1 MKIRSE
7 WFKTKQNALR
17 KWWLKWWLKWWR
29 NVILCII
36 FTAVF
41 EEHTLE
47 QIQIPML
54 QRIENI
60 WYDFRLRNTTPNTID
75 PNIVILDID
84 EKSLAAE
91 GRWPWR
97 RDRLVELMDIVFG
110 YCGAKVLGFDMVFS
124 EPEKNAAMEELDKLA
139 KTDLQQNHSFLTA
152 LEKVRPWLA
161 FDDKF
166 AKSLQ
171 NRPIV
176 LGYVFSHRN
185 EENNEIYKKN
195 KENWAL
201 PKSIPMALGQNFS
214 GGLVEAKSYV
224 GNLAKLQEATGLG
237 GYFNAANVDEDGV
250 FRRLP
255 MITMYNYELYGSL
268 SLSILQRYKGAEKI
282 TFITNSDNQL
292 EAISVADL
300 KIPVDAQGN
309 LLIPFR
315 GGQGGFPYISA
326 TKVLNEVDCS
336 ELKDK
341 IVIVGTTAPGLLDL
355 RSTPVQ
361 SRYAGVEV
369 HANIIS
375 GLLEQTVK
383 SRPTWIVRA
392 EAIELVILLV
402 LATTLFPRLSVITSA
417 LVFLVIV
424 FIVAILNFGFWT
436 ELNLDTHLAT
446 PLFLFILLFGFH
458 LFFGFFLENR
468 KKKQLSNIF
477 GQYIPKELV
486 DDMLEL
492 DEEFSM
498 KGEERVMTVFFSD
511 VRGFTTISEAMENP
525 QDLCD
530 LINEILTPVTQ
541 VIHNHQG
548 TIDKYIGD
556 AIMAFWGAPIENKRH
571 AYHAVKAG
579 LDVIKSLES
588 INKEFKLKHWPEVD
602 LGIGLNTGAMV
613 VGDMGSKF
621 RIAYTVMGDTVNLGS
636 RLEGLTKQY
645 GVKMIVSESTV
656 AAAPEFAYRELDC
669 VRVKGKNKPI
679 TIYEPI
685 CELAD
690 ISSEQQVILDLV
702 QQALNDYRQQCWDKS
717 AAIFQ
722 QLHDANPNDK
732 LSKIY
737 LERIEHYRQTPPE
750 ENWDGAFTHTSK

>member
-1 MKIRSE
+1 MKIRS
-7 WFKTKQNALR
+7 K
-17 KWWLKWWLKWWR
+17 WLKA
-29 NVILCII
+29 NQHALCII
-36 FTAVF
+36 LTFIFLA
-41 EEHTLE
+41 HTVS
-47 QIQIPML
+47 QIPIPTL

-60 WYDFRLRNTTPNTID
+60 FYDLRLRITMPNTID
-75 PNIVILDID
+75 ERIVILDID
-84 EKSLAAE
+84 EKSLAQE
-91 GRWPWR
+91 GHWPWR
-97 RDRLVELMDIVFG
+97 RDKLALLMDMVFD
-110 YCGAKVLGFDMVFS
+110 YYGAKVLGFDVVFS
-124 EPEKNAAMEELDKLA
+124 EPDISGGMDALDKLA
-139 KTDLQQNHSFLTA
+139 KTDLQQNPSFLTA
-152 LEKVRPWLA
+152 VEKIRPELA

-176 LGYVFSHRN
+176 LGYFFSHHH
-185 EENNEIYKKN
+185 EENNEIGV
-195 KENWAL
+195 L
-201 PKSIPMALGQNFS
+201 PKSISTVIEQDFS
-214 GGLVEAKSYV
+214 GLLFQAHSYV
-224 GNLAKLQEATGLG
+224 GNLSPLQFATNLG
-237 GYFNAANVDEDGV
+237 GYLNNANVDEDGV
-250 FRRLP
+250 YRRLP
-255 MITMYNYELYGSL
+255 MITQFQKQIYSTL
-268 SLSILQRYKGAEKI
+268 SLAILQQIMGMPNIE
-282 TFITNSDNQL
+282 FITSNDYGDNRL
-292 EAISVADL
+292 EAISVAGL
-300 KIPVDAQGN
+300 KVPVDEAGN
-309 LLIPFR
+309 LLVPFR
-315 GGQGGFPYISA
+315 GRQGSFRYTSATDVLNGVVDISA
-326 TKVLNEVDCS
+326 
-336 ELKDK
+336 LKDK
-341 IVIVGTTAPGLLDL
+341 MVIVGTSAAGLLDL

-361 SRYAGVEV
+361 NIYAGVEI
-369 HANIIS
+369 HANILS
-375 GLLEQTVK
+375 GLLDQTVK
-383 SRPTWIVRA
+383 SRPTYIIAV
-392 EAIELVILLV
+392 EAIELVVLLILSM
-402 LATTLFPRLSVITSA
+402 AIFPRLSVISSA
-417 LVFLVIV
+417 IFFIAVVILMV
-424 FIVAILNFGFWT
+424 LANVYAWQHQ
-436 ELNLDTHLAT
+436 NLDTHLAT
-446 PLFLFILLFGFH
+446 PFILFALLFGLQ
-458 LFFGFFLENR
+458 LFFGFFFESR
-468 KKKQLSNIF
+468 KKKQLGNIF
-477 GQYIPKELV
+477 GQYIPNELV
-486 DDMLEL
+486 EEMSKSDD
-492 DEEFSM
+492 EFSLN
-498 KGEERVMTVFFSD
+498 GENRVMTVFFSD

-556 AIMAFWGAPIENKRH
+556 AIMAFWGAPIQNERH
-571 AYHAVKAG
+571 AYLAVKAG
-579 LDVIKSLES
+579 LDVIQSLKS
-588 INKEFKLKHWPEVD
+588 INEHFKLKSWPEVD

-613 VGDMGSKF
+613 VGNMGSQF

-690 ISSEQQVILDLV
+690 ILPEQQIILDLV